1 MIISDNEKCDTRPGS
16 DCGAESET
24 KGQNAAEMPELNVR
38 GCRRLGASK
47 CASDRENVFK
57 ITEKL

>member
-1 MIISDNEKCDTRPGS
+1 MKSVTRDPGS

-24 KGQNAAEMPELNVR
+24 KGQNDAEMPELNVR